1 MQKLSTRQTSQY
13 NEPLNPIHTP
23 RTFSKTPCGSRI
35 HHQSHTHTHTN
46 ARRYNSPLARRKSI
60 KANVVEKS
68 IPRGSRR
75 GLSSFFAAAAQ
86 KPSPRR
92 CAVKTSAA
100 APPVLLDSALIWAAD
115 VSQDD
120 TGDEIF
126 LRSRGGDTRGF
137 NDRGVLFLRMVFG

>member
-13 NEPLNPIHTP
+13 NEPLNPIYTP
-23 RTFSKTPCGSRI
+23 RGLFPKPRVARASIIDR
-35 HHQSHTHTHTN
+35 THTHTN

-126 LRSRGGDTRGF
+126 LRSRAGDTRGF